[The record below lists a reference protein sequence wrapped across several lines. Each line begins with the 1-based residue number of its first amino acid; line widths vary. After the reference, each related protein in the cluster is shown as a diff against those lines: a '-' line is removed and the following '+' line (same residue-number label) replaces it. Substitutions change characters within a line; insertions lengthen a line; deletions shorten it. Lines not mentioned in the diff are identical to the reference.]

1 MFWRSGAGVFTAL
14 FLLMAATVC
23 ACSDK
28 TFRDINYGSD
38 LGSGFMP
45 EVHEVQP
52 DGVDGMDG
60 GGSGGAGSGGVG
72 SGGIGGVT
80 GSGGADAS
88 TSPDESP
95 DVVEAAGDDAETLD
109 NS

>member
-23 ACSDK
+23 SCTDK
-28 TFRDINYGSD
+28 TFRDINYGTD
-38 LGSGFMP
+38 VGSGFMP
-45 EVHEVQP
+45 EVREVQP
-52 DGVDGMDG
+52 DGLDGL
-60 GGSGGAGSGGVG
+60 GSGGSGGVG
-72 SGGIGGVT
+72 SDGSGGET

-88 TSPDESP
+88 ALPDAAP
-95 DVVEAAGDDAETLD
+95 DVVEAASDDAETLD